1 MKMSN
6 SLVAF
11 GLSAS
16 TAVADTVEK
25 GGFSAKVSVGELIE
39 FQLTGLFVVFAV
51 LGALTIMCYLMAWIL
66 KTVAPNQ
73 YYVKPGKPPA
83 APAKLVEKPVSVS
96 PRAPSSSIH
105 PGLADEELVVILAA
119 AATEELGQAASVVLF
134 RPIDIMDWTW
144 SVQGR
149 VGLHTSHKR

>member
-1 MKMSN
+1 MKMSGI
-6 SLVAF
+6 LMAI

-16 TAVADTVEK
+16 SAVADTVEK
-25 GGFSAKVSVGELIE
+25 GGFSAKVSIGELIE

-51 LGALTIMCYLMAWIL
+51 LGALTVMCYLMAWIL
-66 KTVAPNQ
+66 KTVAPDQ
-73 YYVKPGKPPA
+73 YYVKPGKKIA
-83 APAKLVEKPVSVS
+83 APSKPVEKPAATS
-96 PRAPSSSIH
+96 PQAPSSSIH

-134 RPIDIMDWTW
+134 RPIDSMDWTW